1 MFTLIILMVIIA
13 ISIHHYIRQRK
24 RFYYIRE
31 EKFPGILF
39 KEYYAKCDTPV
50 SFFLMLIIISLAADL
65 AVLTISI
72 K

>member
-1 MFTLIILMVIIA
+1 MITLIVLIVIIA

-39 KEYYAKCDTPV
+39 KEYYAKWDSPV
-50 SFFLMLIIISLAADL
+50 AFFLMLIIVSLAADL

>member
-1 MFTLIILMVIIA
+1 MITLIVLIVIIA

-31 EKFPGILF
+31 KKFPGILF
-39 KEYYAKCDTPV
+39 KEYYAKCDTPAA
-50 SFFLMLIIISLAADL
+50 FYLMIIIISLAADL
-65 AVLTISI
+65 TILTVSI